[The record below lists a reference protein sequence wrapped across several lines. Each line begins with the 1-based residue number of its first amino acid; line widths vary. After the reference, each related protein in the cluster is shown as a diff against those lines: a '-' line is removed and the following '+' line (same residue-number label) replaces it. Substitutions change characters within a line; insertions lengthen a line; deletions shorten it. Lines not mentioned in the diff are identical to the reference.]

1 MNALFSGAKIVVVK
15 VGSALLVDQS
25 SASGGEQSSKGELRR
40 AWLESLCADVAAL
53 KKDGAQVILVSSGS
67 IALGRRLLKLPSGP
81 LRLEESQAAAAAG
94 QVRLAE
100 AYADIL
106 AQQGLVAAQVLLTF
120 GDTEERR
127 RYLNARA
134 TLNTLVELGAVP
146 VINENDTVA
155 TAEIKFGDNDRLG
168 ARVASMMG
176 ADRLVLLSDVDGLY
190 TANPG
195 QDASAT
201 HIPEVDAITPEIE
214 AMAGDSISGV
224 GRGGMASKLI
234 AAKIAMGAGCD
245 VIIAKGE
252 AMNPLAALG
261 QGGRHTRFRA
271 SLTPN
276 AARKRWIAG
285 VLRPEG
291 SLVIDDGA
299 VTALQQGKSL
309 LPAGIRQIDG
319 RFERGD
325 AVVVKN
331 RDGREIARGLV
342 AYSASDAERI
352 AGKRSLEIEAILGYR
367 GRDEMIH
374 RDDLTLT
381 GN

>member
-1 MNALFSGAKIVVVK
+1 MSDLFAGARLIVVK
-15 VGSALLVDQS
+15 VGSALLVDRN
-25 SASGGEQSSKGELRR
+25 AGELRR

-53 KKDGAQVILVSSGS
+53 KANGAQVILVSSGS
-67 IALGRRLLKLPSGP
+67 IALGRRLLKLPAGA
-81 LRLEESQAAAAAG
+81 LRLEESQASAAAG

-106 AQQGLVAAQVLLTF
+106 AGHGLVAAQVLLTF

-134 TLNTLVELGAVP
+134 TLGTLLDLGAVP

-176 ADRLVLLSDVDGLY
+176 ADRLLLLSDVDGLY
-190 TANPG
+190 TANPD
-195 QDASAT
+195 QDANAQ
-201 HIPEVDAITPEIE
+201 HIPEVVAITPEIE

-252 AMNPLAALG
+252 ALNPLAGLAAG
-261 QGGRHTRFRA
+261 ARHTRFRA
-271 SLTPN
+271 SVTPA

-291 SLVIDDGA
+291 ALVIDEGA
-299 VTALQQGKSL
+299 VKALQDGKSL
-309 LPAGIRQIDG
+309 LPAGIRQVDG

-325 AVVVKN
+325 AVLVRT
-331 RDGREIARGLV
+331 RDGREVARGLV
-342 AYSASDAERI
+342 AYSAEDAERI

-374 RDDLTLT
+374 RDDLILT
-381 GN
+381 GNGT

>member
-1 MNALFSGAKIVVVK
+1 MSDILAGAKLVVVK
-15 VGSALLVDQS
+15 VGSALLVDG
-25 SASGGEQSSKGELRR
+25 AKGELRR
-40 AWLESLCADVAAL
+40 DWLASLCDDIAAL
-53 KKDGAQVILVSSGS
+53 KKQGLAVVLVSSGS
-67 IALGRRLLKLPSGP
+67 IALGRRLLKLSNGV

-100 AYADIL
+100 AYADMFATRAI
-106 AQQGLVAAQVLLTF
+106 VAAQVLLTF

-134 TLNTLVELGAVP
+134 TLATLVALGAVP

-155 TAEIKFGDNDRLG
+155 TAEIKFGDNDRLA

-190 TANPG
+190 SADPSR
-195 QDASAT
+195 DPSAS
-201 HIPEVDAITPEIE
+201 HIAEVAAITPAVE
-214 AMAGDSISGV
+214 AMAGGSVSGY
-224 GRGGMASKLI
+224 GRGGMTSKLI

-245 VIIAKGE
+245 VVLTKGDTL
-252 AMNPLAALG
+252 NPLSALA
-261 QGGRHTRFRA
+261 GGTRHTLFKA
-271 SLTPN
+271 SVTPA

-291 SLVIDDGA
+291 VTVIDEGA
-299 VTALQQGKSL
+299 VRALKDGKSL

-325 AVVVKN
+325 AVVVKD
-331 RDGREIARGLV
+331 RDGREVARGLV
-342 AYSASDAERI
+342 AYNASDAERI
-352 AGKRSLEIEAILGYR
+352 AGKRTVEIEAILGYR

-374 RDDLTLT
+374 RDDLILT
-381 GN
+381 GNGI